1 MKRWPLLPAS
11 LEILDCTESW
21 EDVTVHT
28 PENAA
33 PFANLR
39 VARLATYSSAIPI
52 LHRILRSESATLTYL
67 DLDLNIDMTGH
78 LSWLLFLRGLRSGAL
93 RELTF
98 LRLWSA
104 ALYDEHVDV
113 LVEHCQKLETVELS
127 SPNITG
133 VFIVGLLTAPQSR
146 VGRLSLKDCT
156 SVSPDTYDWAKQ
168 RGVTIERTTSE
179 AYGGSGRS
187 VHALD

>member
-11 LEILDCTESW
+11 LEILDCTDGW
-21 EDVTVHT
+21 LYDTWPT
-28 PENAA
+28 PANET

-39 VARLATYSSAIPI
+39 VARLARCSPAVHI
-52 LHRILRSESATLTYL
+52 LDKISRSESATLTYL
-67 DLDLNIDMTGH
+67 DLDLNTDVTSP
-78 LSWLLFLRGLRSGAL
+78 LSWGSFLRGLRSGAL

-98 LRLWSA
+98 LRIWSA
-104 ALYDEHVDV
+104 MLYDGDVNV

-146 VGRLSLKDCT
+146 VERLSLRDCT
-156 SVSPDTYDWAKQ
+156 RVSPDTYDWANQ
-168 RGVTIERTTSE
+168 RGIIIERTTSE
-179 AYGGSGRS
+179 AYGGSGRR
-187 VHALD
+187 VRALD

>member
-11 LEILDCTESW
+11 LEILDFTEGW
-21 EDVTVHT
+21 LDDTWPT
-28 PENAA
+28 PANET

-39 VARLATYSSAIPI
+39 VARLARCSSVVRVLDNIS
-52 LHRILRSESATLTYL
+52 RSELATLTYL
-67 DLDLNIDMTGH
+67 DLDLNTDVTSPLGWE
-78 LSWLLFLRGLRSGAL
+78 SFLRGLRSGAL

-98 LRLWSA
+98 LRIWSA
-104 ALYDEHVDV
+104 MLHDGDVDV

-146 VGRLSLKDCT
+146 VERLSLRDCT
-156 SVSPDTYDWAKQ
+156 SVSPDTYDWAGQ
-168 RGVTIERTTSE
+168 RGIIIERTTTE
-179 AYGGSGRS
+179 AYGGSGRR
-187 VHALD
+187 VHALY

>member
-21 EDVTVHT
+21 VDASVHT
-28 PENAA
+28 PANAA

-39 VARLATYSSAIPI
+39 VAQLARCSSAIHV
-52 LHRILRSESATLTYL
+52 LDSILRSESATLTRL
-67 DLDLNIDMTGH
+67 DVDLNVDVTSH
-78 LSWLLFLRGLRSGAL
+78 LSWLLFLRCLRSGAL

-104 ALYDEHVDV
+104 VLYDEHVDV
-113 LVEHCQKLETVELS
+113 LVEHCQKLETVGLS

-146 VGRLSLKDCT
+146 VERLSLRDCT
-156 SVSPDTYDWAKQ
+156 SVSPDTDHWAKQ
-168 RGVTIERTTSE
+168 RGITIERTTSE
-179 AYGGSGRS
+179 AYGGSGRR
-187 VHALD
+187 VHTVD

>member
-21 EDVTVHT
+21 LDDTWPMPANET
-28 PENAA
+28 

-39 VARLATYSSAIPI
+39 VARLAGCSSAVHVLDNIS
-52 LHRILRSESATLTYL
+52 RSESATLTYL
-67 DLDLNIDMTGH
+67 DLDLNTDVTSP
-78 LSWLLFLRGLRSGAL
+78 LSWESFLHGLRSGAL

-98 LRLWSA
+98 LRIWSVM
-104 ALYDEHVDV
+104 LSDGDVDV

-133 VFIVGLLTAPQSR
+133 VFLVGLLTAPQSR
-146 VGRLSLKDCT
+146 VERLSLTDCT
-156 SVSPDTYDWAKQ
+156 HVSPDTYDWANQ
-168 RGVTIERTTSE
+168 RGIIIERTTSE
-179 AYGGSGRS
+179 AYGGSGRR